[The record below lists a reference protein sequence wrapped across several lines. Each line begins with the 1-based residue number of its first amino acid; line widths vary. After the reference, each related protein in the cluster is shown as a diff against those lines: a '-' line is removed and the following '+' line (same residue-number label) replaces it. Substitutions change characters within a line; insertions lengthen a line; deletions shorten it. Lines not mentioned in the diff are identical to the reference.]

1 MVGNGRKTKH
11 GVIYDEDCY
20 VGNEKGVNVVKCA
33 AASSYAMPTCIF

>member
-20 VGNEKGVNVVKCA
+20 AGNEKGVKVVKCA
-33 AASSYAMPTCIF
+33 AATSYAMLTCIF